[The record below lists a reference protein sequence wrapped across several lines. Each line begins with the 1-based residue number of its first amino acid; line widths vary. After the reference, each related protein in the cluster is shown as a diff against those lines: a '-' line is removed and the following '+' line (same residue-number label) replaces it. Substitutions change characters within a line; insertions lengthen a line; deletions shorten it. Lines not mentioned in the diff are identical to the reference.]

1 MGLPANFDRLSMAQL
16 SRLLS
21 VLTPEE
27 YARSRREL
35 VRRFGRLADFV
46 PTLEGEPN
54 NLVFNSLRAGTLFYH
69 FMTFGAVA
77 AQNNSGALFNP
88 AGSGVRVLVW
98 DIWYAAAAAGFPM
111 LYITTNGGAPWG
123 GSTGQTTT
131 GIFVGAVLQSDTPQ
145 PAPKAT
151 PLQAQQAG
159 IVNQNQT
166 MDNARSNAA
175 NTTMHF
181 FNGDGSQPLI
191 ELAEGTGVAVEDQ
204 TLNEASRLGFMW
216 SELLNPG
223 ASPL

>member
-1 MGLPANFDRLSMAQL
+1 MGLPANFDKLSMSQL

-27 YARSRREL
+27 YARARHEIT
-35 VRRFGRLADFV
+35 RRFGRLTDFV

-54 NLVFNSLRAGTLFYH
+54 NLVFNSLRAATLYYH

-88 AGSGVRVLVW
+88 LGSGIRILVW
-98 DIWYAAAAAGFPM
+98 DVWYVATAAGFPM
-111 LYITTNGGAPWG
+111 LYITTNAGAPWG
-123 GSTGQTTT
+123 NSGGQTTP
-131 GIFVGAVLQSDTPQ
+131 GIFTGLGPNDVPQ
-145 PAPKAT
+145 PSPKASL
-151 PLQAQQAG
+151 LQAQQAG

-166 MDNARSNAA
+166 FDNARSNAA

-191 ELAEGTGVAVEDQ
+191 ELAEGTGLAVEDT